1 MPKTI
6 DKFYDLLRQASQ
18 SDTPSPEYR
27 KITQELV
34 DAETAL
40 HKTFSDEQG
49 QLYER
54 LCYQK
59 YRLDCL
65 EAHGDFSS
73 GFAWGSRLMMDVLL
87 EK

>member
-6 DKFYDLLRQASQ
+6 EEFYDLLCQASQ
-18 SDTPSPEYR
+18 SDPPSPEYQ

-59 YRLDCL
+59 IPLGL
-65 EAHGDFSS
+65 P
-73 GFAWGSRLMMDVLL
+73 GSA
-87 EK
+87 